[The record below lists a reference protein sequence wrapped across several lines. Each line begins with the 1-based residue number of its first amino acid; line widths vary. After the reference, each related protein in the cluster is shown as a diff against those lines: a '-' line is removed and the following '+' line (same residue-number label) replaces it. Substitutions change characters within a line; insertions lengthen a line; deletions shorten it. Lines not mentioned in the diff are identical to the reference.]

1 MEEIINKNIILFSL
15 ALEYD
20 IIDIPVITS
29 WADNYILNN
38 EIAIN
43 DYFII
48 ELSWAHTKVRIQE
61 ILTDEIH
68 RRQISSLKISGT
80 LFFPY
85 LKQYDLSSITN
96 VISIIDTLL
105 VLTHETEFTQKEL
118 TAIYYVDECRDEYLE
133 GIVSFSKVK
142 EELLL
147 LLG

>member
-20 IIDIPVITS
+20 IIDSPAVNS
-29 WADNYILNN
+29 WANNYILNN

-68 RRQISSLKISGT
+68 IRQISSLRISGA

-118 TAIYYVDECRDEYLE
+118 AAIYYVDECRDEYLE
-133 GIVSFSKVK
+133 NIVCFNKVK
-142 EELLL
+142 EKLLL

>member
-1 MEEIINKNIILFSL
+1 MFSL

-20 IIDIPVITS
+20 IIDSPAVNS
-29 WADNYILNN
+29 WANNYILNN

-68 RRQISSLKISGT
+68 KRQISSLRISGA

-118 TAIYYVDECRDEYLE
+118 AAIYYVDECRDEYLE
-133 GIVSFSKVK
+133 NIVSFNKVK
-142 EELLL
+142 EKLLL